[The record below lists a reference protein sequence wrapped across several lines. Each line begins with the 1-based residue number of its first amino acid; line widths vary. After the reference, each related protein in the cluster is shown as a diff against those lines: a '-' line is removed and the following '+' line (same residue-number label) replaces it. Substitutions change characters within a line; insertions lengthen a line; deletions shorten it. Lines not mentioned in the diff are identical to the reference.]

1 LFEAAE
7 VYSAGEELIVHL
19 AEHAGLD
26 RNNIK
31 LSLLTDCTA

>member
-1 LFEAAE
+1 LFETTE

-31 LSLLTDCTA
+31 LSLLTVRTA